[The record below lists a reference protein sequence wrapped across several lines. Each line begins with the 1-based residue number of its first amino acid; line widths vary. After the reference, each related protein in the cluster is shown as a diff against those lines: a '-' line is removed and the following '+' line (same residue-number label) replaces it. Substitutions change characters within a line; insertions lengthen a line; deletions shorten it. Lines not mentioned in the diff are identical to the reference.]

1 MGLIRAG
8 QLTRQVTIRR
18 RDSGSDALGQSVNT
32 WSDVA
37 TVWADVRHQSGME
50 AIKGDARVS
59 TVKASIRIRYRTDI
73 LAGDR
78 VILGSVSY
86 EVLAPMPD
94 EQRREFT
101 DLACEVVK

>member
-18 RDSGSDALGQSVNT
+18 RDSGSDALGQPVNT

-59 TVKASIRIRYRTDI
+59 NVKASIRIRYRTDI

-78 VILGSVSY
+78 VILGSVTY
-86 EVLAPMPD
+86 EVLGVMPD